1 MMGLTCT
8 PRGARRC
15 GRARA
20 PPTRTRSAR
29 EGAAARAPR
38 ARAAPGRLRG
48 VMSSCGGGWGV
59 MLRVVDDAAAA
70 DPRASRIIQGTA
82 PRRAPPLPGDR
93 AGISPPWCRKRV
105 RRGKATHQVSPT
117 HHPWYKLD
125 TIRGA
130 HRVEGREDVVPHAV
144 AAPQRRGYVLLLRL
158 KLRDLLRLA
167 RHTVCFRLFQA
178 RLLSS
183 ATRSGHSALHPLPFP
198 SY

>member
-1 MMGLTCT
+1 MEELL
-8 PRGARRC
+8 ARLPPE
-15 GRARA
+15 RAA
-20 PPTRTRSAR
+20 
-29 EGAAARAPR
+29 R
-38 ARAAPGRLRG
+38 ARAAEQREARG
-48 VMSSCGGGWGV
+48 
-59 MLRVVDDAAAA
+59 AA
-70 DPRASRIIQGTA
+70 RT
-82 PRRAPPLPGDR
+82 RRARPAPFGWKSAIQQGLSER
-93 AGISPPWCRKRV
+93 S
-105 RRGKATHQVSPT
+105 TQVCPT

-183 ATRSGHSALHPLPFP
+183 ATRSGHSALHPLPFS

>member
-1 MMGLTCT
+1 MYA
-8 PRGARRC
+8 ARR
-15 GRARA
+15 A
-20 PPTRTRSAR
+20 PMRT
-29 EGAAARAPR
+29 R
-38 ARAAPGRLRG
+38 ARAAHSHQKRTRRRRRSRASRARRSRSSSG